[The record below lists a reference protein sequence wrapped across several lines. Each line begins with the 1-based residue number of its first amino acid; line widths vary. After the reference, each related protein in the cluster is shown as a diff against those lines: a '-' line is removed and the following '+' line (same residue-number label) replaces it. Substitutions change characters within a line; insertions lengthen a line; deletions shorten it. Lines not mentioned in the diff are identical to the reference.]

1 MVLLPSPTRS
11 LLARPV
17 PPDEVPE
24 RDLGRW
30 RRHLLEGGRLEL
42 EDLAELALLSGR
54 QLRYVEEAGV
64 PTDTTRSHPAVLA
77 FYASL
82 NPFQR
87 QRMESV
93 GVQVRELE
101 PEQAE
106 RLGAWRPSRA
116 AGADGRLRLRREETS
131 VVFRL
136 EADASTPWEER
147 VMLGLKG
154 PRLRA

>member
-1 MVLLPSPTRS
+1 
-11 LLARPV
+11 
-17 PPDEVPE
+17 
-24 RDLGRW
+24 
-30 RRHLLEGGRLEL
+30 
-42 EDLAELALLSGR
+42 
-54 QLRYVEEAGV
+54 VEEAGV